1 MLTHWLMQSSV
12 PEAAISH
19 WRDARLA
26 LAENDPFA
34 KCERVEALWDL
45 VVRGQWQ
52 PSCPGEQ
59 GDLFC
64 GRPDKPA
71 LVNPGKLR
79 KRGLG
84 SLDGQRALV
93 HAVAH
98 IEFNAIN
105 LGLDAALR
113 FAGMP
118 DDFYRD
124 WLSVAADE
132 ARHFRMLND
141 RLRELDTAYGD
152 FPAHN
157 GLWDMAEKT
166 AHDVMVRMALVPR
179 VLEARGLDV
188 TPGMIRRLEQAGD
201 ERTVAV
207 LRVIL
212 EEEERHVAIGSH
224 WFRHLCQE
232 RNLEPDS
239 TFDELLT
246 GYFGGQLRGP
256 FNFPARKRAGFS
268 GPELERLQAMDG

>member
-1 MLTHWLMQSSV
+1 MRSSV
-12 PEAAISH
+12 PEAAATGH

-26 LAENDPFA
+26 LLESDPFV
-34 KCERVEALWDL
+34 KCERVDRLWAAVEA
-45 VVRGQWQ
+45 GEWQ

-59 GDLFC
+59 RELIC
-64 GRPDKPA
+64 GRPDRPE
-71 LVNPGKLR
+71 LVNPGQLR

-84 SLDGQRALV
+84 SVAGQQALV

-132 ARHFRMLND
+132 ARHFRMLSD
-141 RLRELDTAYGD
+141 RLAELGAAYGD

-166 AHDVMVRMALVPR
+166 AHDVLVRMALVPR

-188 TPGMIRRLEQAGD
+188 TPGMIKRLEQAGD

-207 LRVIL
+207 LRIIL
-212 EEEERHVAIGSH
+212 EEEERHVAIGSQ

-232 RNLEPDS
+232 RNLDPDS
-239 TFDELLT
+239 TFHDLLT
-246 GYFGGQLRGP
+246 RYFGGQLRGP
-256 FNFPARKRAGFS
+256 FNFPARQRAGFS
-268 GPELERLQAMDG
+268 PPELERLQAMDA